1 MISLRRIFKDYQDAG
16 AFNSLVNVQSAVDEH
31 TWLTKS
37 GQLLSVLS
45 VQGVDDECVDPAE
58 RDHVA
63 RRFEASLRVFDDR
76 FRLYQYRFKGDLA
89 PMPGR
94 VSGHPAVQEATRDR
108 AAFLADRAG
117 GLHSLD
123 TYLVVVFEG
132 WQPAQTQT
140 RGRAPWV
147 TDPRGTLRQ
156 LFSSAAAFHA
166 LETDLARARD
176 ILADK
181 VASVQVQLQDVLPLT
196 LLNNAQAF
204 QFLRRLLNYA
214 PHKANVPGPKYDAF
228 LDFQACDSALECY
241 RDHLRL
247 DDFYVQV
254 LTLKD
259 PPAQTSSHLFGG
271 LEDLPSQFIL
281 ASEWR
286 RLDNAQMRSLIQSKR
301 RHFHNAKSSM
311 ANYLTASSTAGPMD
325 RLIDDG
331 ALALV
336 GDLGTCLAELDVR
349 GHAFGEFS
357 MTCVLYDTD
366 WARLKRSVAQ
376 CFKVFAAHDARV
388 IEERYNLL
396 NAFLSVLPGNNAHNL
411 RRLYLT
417 TNYADLSF
425 LYAPS
430 TGAQE
435 NPHLGT
441 KALAM
446 LESDQGTPYFLN
458 LHCQDNAHALILG
471 ATGSGK
477 SFLLNFLLTYF
488 QQYDPCTFIFDLGG
502 SYRTLTRR
510 FGGAYGAVGASDGSL
525 TINPFCLPPSPDNL
539 QFLFAFCR
547 VLIESNGYR
556 LSAADERDLAAQI
569 ESLYEIEPSER
580 RLSTLANIL
589 SRPLRGPLERWTAGS
604 PYGQWFDHA
613 TDTLTL
619 ARFQTF
625 DFEGMERHAPVLEPL
640 LFYILHR
647 ATVAIHDTQMPST
660 FKVFVLD
667 EAWRF
672 FRHPTVAAYVREA
685 LKTWRKR
692 NAAMILATQSLDDVR
707 QSDLLATVVE
717 SCATQMFLANPGLD
731 REAYRDTFHLNA
743 TETDRIARLIPK
755 QQILLKQPG
764 VAKVLNLHVDAKSQA
779 LYSQHPS
786 RTPVVGAAALDVA
799 MSTGRSS

>member
-1 MISLRRIFKDYQDAG
+1 MFQ
-16 AFNSLVNVQSAVDEH
+16 
-31 TWLTKS
+31 
-37 GQLLSVLS
+37 
-45 VQGVDDECVDPAE
+45 
-58 RDHVA
+58 
-63 RRFEASLRVFDDR
+63 
-76 FRLYQYRFKGDLA
+76 
-89 PMPGR
+89 
-94 VSGHPAVQEATRDR
+94 
-108 AAFLADRAG
+108 
-117 GLHSLD
+117 
-123 TYLVVVFEG
+123 
-132 WQPAQTQT
+132 
-140 RGRAPWV
+140 
-147 TDPRGTLRQ
+147 
-156 LFSSAAAFHA
+156 A
-166 LETDLARARD
+166 LEHDLARARD

-196 LLNNAQAF
+196 RLNTAEAF
-204 QFLRRLLNYA
+204 HFLRRLLNYA
-214 PHKANVPGPKYDAF
+214 RHKADAPGPKYDAF
-228 LDFQACDSALECY
+228 LDFQACDSTLACY

-259 PPAQTSSHLFGG
+259 PPAQTSSHLLRG
-271 LEDLPSQFIL
+271 LEDLPSHFIL

-286 RLDNAQMRSLIQSKR
+286 RLDNAQMRSVIQSKR
-301 RHFHNAKSSM
+301 RHFYNAKASM
-311 ANYLTASSTAGPMD
+311 ANYLTASSTSGPTD

-331 ALALV
+331 AVATV
-336 GDLGTCLAELDVR
+336 KDLGGCLEELDVS

-357 MTCVLYDTD
+357 LTCVLYDTD
-366 WARLKRSVAQ
+366 WVRLKRSVAQ
-376 CFKVFAAHDARV
+376 CFKIFAAHDARV

-396 NAFLSVLPGNNAHNL
+396 NAFLSVLPGNSAHNL
-411 RRLYLT
+411 RRLYLLN

-425 LYAPS
+425 LYTPS
-430 TGAQE
+430 TGSPE
-435 NPHLGT
+435 NPHLGAT
-441 KALAM
+441 ALAV
-446 LESDQGTPYFLN
+446 LESDHGTPYALN
-458 LHCQDNAHALILG
+458 LHCQDNAHTLILG

-477 SFLLNFLLTYF
+477 SFLLNFLLTQL

-502 SYRTLTRR
+502 GYKTLTHR
-510 FGGAYGAVGASDGSL
+510 FGGAYGAFGDPGGRLA
-525 TINPFCLPPSPDNL
+525 INPFCLAPSPDNL

-556 LSAADERDLAAQI
+556 LTVADEHDLAAQI
-569 ESLYEIEPSER
+569 ESLYEIEPGER

-604 PYGQWFDHA
+604 PFGQWFDNA

-625 DFEGMERHAPVLEPL
+625 DFEGLDRHAPVLEPL

-647 ATVAIHDTQMPST
+647 ATVAIHDTQRPST

-707 QSDLLATVVE
+707 QSELLATVVE

-731 REAYRDTFHLNA
+731 RDAYRDAFHLNA
-743 TETDRIARLIPK
+743 TEVDRIARLIPK
-755 QQILLKQPG
+755 QQFLLKQPG
-764 VAKVLNLHVDAKSQA
+764 VATVLNLHVDAKSHA

-786 RTPVVGAAALDVA
+786 RHPVGGDAAINLA
-799 MSTGRSS
+799 RSSRRSS